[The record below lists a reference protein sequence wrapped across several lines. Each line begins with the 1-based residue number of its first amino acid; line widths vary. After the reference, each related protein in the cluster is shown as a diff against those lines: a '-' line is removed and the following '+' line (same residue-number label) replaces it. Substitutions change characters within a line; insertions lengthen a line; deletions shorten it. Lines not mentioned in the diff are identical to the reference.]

1 MGLGYRL
8 ATAVAV
14 VVVCS
19 CLASGRQELRITD
32 AAWHTDY
39 AKALAEARQTGKP
52 LFVVFACLH

>member
-1 MGLGYRL
+1 MRLLYRL
-8 ATAVAV
+8 TATLAV
-14 VVVCS
+14 VITCCGFAGGHQEVR
-19 CLASGRQELRITD
+19 LAD